1 MTLSRKTTVHD
12 LLISKGRHYP
22 RHSRKYADLA
32 ALEEAMQKERI
43 RAFQGF
49 VADVGSGGYPQPAH
63 EVHMDATQLKQFR
76 ASTGIE

>member
-43 RAFQGF
+43 RAFQSF
-49 VADVGSGGYPQPAH
+49 VVDVGGGVFPQPGH
-63 EVHMDATQLKQFR
+63 EVHMDAIQLKLFR
-76 ASTGIE
+76 ASAGIE